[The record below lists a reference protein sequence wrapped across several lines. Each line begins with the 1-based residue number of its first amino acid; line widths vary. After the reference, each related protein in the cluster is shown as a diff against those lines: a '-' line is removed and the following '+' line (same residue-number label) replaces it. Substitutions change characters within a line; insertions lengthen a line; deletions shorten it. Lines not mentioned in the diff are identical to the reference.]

1 MKSKMTKACDIT
13 KKVKDI
19 VWERDDHRCIVC
31 GTYRAMPNAHF
42 IPRSKGGL
50 GVEENIVTLC
60 LACHEAY
67 DHTTK
72 RKEIGVFIE
81 EYLKSKYP
89 EWNKSK
95 LIYSKWGIYEQQR

>member
-1 MKSKMTKACDIT
+1 MKSRRAKACDIT

-19 VWERDDHRCIVC
+19 VWERDNQRCIRC

-60 LACHEAY
+60 LDCHEAY
-67 DHTTK
+67 DHTTE
-72 RKEIGVFIE
+72 RKAIGAFIE
-81 EYLKSKYP
+81 DYLKGKYP
-89 EWNKSK
+89 EWDKSK
-95 LIYSKWGIYEQQR
+95 LIYRKWGNI